1 VAGSRPAGQEKPGDD
16 QQRDD
21 DRQAATNRPH
31 WGVLAEGTLQELPDV
46 LPVRQRCAAVVGVA
60 ESADGTDQTRDGRHL
75 PGRERAGLDAVL
87 ESPHRL
93 VIGSVGLDF
102 R

>member
-1 VAGSRPAGQEKPGDD
+1 
-16 QQRDD
+16 
-21 DRQAATNRPH
+21 
-31 WGVLAEGTLQELPDV
+31 
-46 LPVRQRCAAVVGVA
+46 VRQRCAAVVGVA

-93 VIGSVGLDF
+93 VISSFGLDF